1 MLCFEDFTGVN
12 IIQSRCWKNHCRR
25 LHKDFIKDRMIKVRW
40 ELYATFIY
48 YIFII
53 LCNITICDKRNLKN
67 FTVDLKN
74 KFGCNLLINIGLF
87 WNINKDELSEVD
99 AISAT
104 FEDHVSNKPRDLTF
118 INGDLLQFK
127 ENLIFIVI
135 ISQADLLVLLFDNI
149 EILDKN
155 LPDIN
160 LFILHIYLFVYI
172 TIIIY
177 SIYTWILSH
186 FLLY

>member
-1 MLCFEDFTGVN
+1 M
-12 IIQSRCWKNHCRR
+12 
-25 LHKDFIKDRMIKVRW
+25 
-40 ELYATFIY
+40 
-48 YIFII
+48 
-53 LCNITICDKRNLKN
+53 
-67 FTVDLKN
+67 
-74 KFGCNLLINIGLF
+74 
-87 WNINKDELSEVD
+87 
-99 AISAT
+99 
-104 FEDHVSNKPRDLTF
+104 SNKPRDLTF

-135 ISQADLLVLLFDNI
+135 ISQADLLVLLFGNI

-177 SIYTWILSH
+177 SIYT
-186 FLLY
+186 